1 MNNNHLAYLYNPK
14 HGKIDKLLLHVRLL
28 MQIRLYYDQSSHR
41 PILMLNDTVNS
52 HVKNLEPH
60 DLDQKYYCNRCY
72 GKNNNRSVYLYIRP
86 NGMIDRLL

>member
-1 MNNNHLAYLYNPK
+1 M
-14 HGKIDKLLLHVRLL
+14 LLHNRMDDKIGMLQLYEHLL
-28 MQIRLYYDQSSHR
+28 KENQSCYDQSLHR
-41 PILMLNDTVNS
+41 PILMLNDTVNN
-52 HVKNLEPH
+52 HEKNLEPH